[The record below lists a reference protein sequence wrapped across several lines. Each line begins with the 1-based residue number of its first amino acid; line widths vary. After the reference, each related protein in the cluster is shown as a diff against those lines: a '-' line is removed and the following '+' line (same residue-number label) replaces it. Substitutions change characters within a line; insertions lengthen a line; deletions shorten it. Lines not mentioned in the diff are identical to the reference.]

1 MSHTK
6 FGPDRLSRFDVYWTH
21 TYKQT
26 DKLSIC
32 MYKIILYITVND
44 YFDIYIFFCI
54 FCCEFFI
61 LFLLTFFVGW
71 GVNLKMN
78 IFKFKYC
85 AKHKPRNSFSWTISD
100 VSFNFE
106 PCLCPNTCRY
116 IVVSSSSL
124 SVQFIFSFWDKIQ
137 KPYFLLPNTTT
148 ITDSILS
155 GAYTG

>member
-1 MSHTK
+1 
-6 FGPDRLSRFDVYWTH
+6 
-21 TYKQT
+21 
-26 DKLSIC
+26 
-32 MYKIILYITVND
+32 
-44 YFDIYIFFCI
+44 
-54 FCCEFFI
+54 
-61 LFLLTFFVGW
+61 
-71 GVNLKMN
+71 MN

-155 GAYTG
+155 GAYTGWRGGPGLWWLTPWKNKSYDFLVRINPLLKLQKGYNPFPFTNPCVPLWIFTIYLSALHLTIARNLTIF